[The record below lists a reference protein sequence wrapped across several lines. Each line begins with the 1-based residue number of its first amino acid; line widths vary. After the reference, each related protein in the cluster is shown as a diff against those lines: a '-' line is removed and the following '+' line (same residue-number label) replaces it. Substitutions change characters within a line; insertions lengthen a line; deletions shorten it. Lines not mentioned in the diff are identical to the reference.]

1 MLDTETDRSHPPLSP
16 LLGVDIGS
24 PRTHDNLAVFPLL
37 APDLVGFPY
46 VLLTDALAEETL
58 HITEVGSGSVP
69 DLMAS
74 NAGDAD
80 VLILDGEQLIGAK
93 QNRITNRTILLGA
106 RTETQIPVSCME
118 QGRWHFETD
127 RFRSRPKPRHAPSR
141 VRRKAREAETLF
153 AAAPDRAGIDVMQA
167 AQRDVWTEVAALG
180 SSLGAHSATGAMDEF
195 YDRHA
200 ESLESWIAR
209 FPCAEGQVGLLALI
223 GGRPLGVDVVG
234 SPELYA
240 RLHERILGGYCMD
253 ALSWRGRAD
262 AHRDIGAPGA
272 DANDGPDLSAAA
284 DHFLAE
290 VGSAARGLA
299 PTAGK
304 GTYRLLSGAA
314 IGAELAEGER
324 LVHLSAFPGA
334 E

>member
-16 LLGVDIGS
+16 LLGVDSGS

-37 APDLVGFPY
+37 APDLAGFPY

-118 QGRWHFETD
+118 QGRWHFESD
-127 RFRSRPKPRHAPSR
+127 RFRSRPKPRHAPSG
-141 VRRKAREAETLF
+141 VRRKAREVETHF
-153 AAAPDRAGIDVMQA
+153 AAAPDRAGIDVMRA

-180 SSLGAHSATGAMDEF
+180 SSLGVHSATGAMDEF

-200 ESLESWIAR
+200 ESLEDWIAR
-209 FPCAEGQVGLLALI
+209 FPCAEGQVGLLALL

-253 ALSWRGRAD
+253 ALSWRGRGGVR
-262 AHRDIGAPGA
+262 RDTGGPGA
-272 DANDGPDLSAAA
+272 DANDGPDLSAVA
-284 DHFLAE
+284 DRFLAE
-290 VGSAARGLA
+290 VGSAARGVA

>member
-1 MLDTETDRSHPPLSP
+1 
-16 LLGVDIGS
+16 V
-24 PRTHDNLAVFPLL
+24 
-37 APDLVGFPY
+37 
-46 VLLTDALAEETL
+46 
-58 HITEVGSGSVP
+58 
-69 DLMAS
+69 
-74 NAGDAD
+74 
-80 VLILDGEQLIGAK
+80 
-93 QNRITNRTILLGA
+93 
-106 RTETQIPVSCME
+106 
-118 QGRWHFETD
+118 
-127 RFRSRPKPRHAPSR
+127 
-141 VRRKAREAETLF
+141 ETLF

-180 SSLGAHSATGAMDEF
+180 SSLGVHSATGAMDEF

-290 VGSAARGLA
+290 VGSAARGVA